1 MTEELDLKLD
11 SGRVHAQR
19 FGSPDAQLVLAVHGL
34 SANMHAFDFLAP
46 RLVDGRERQVV
57 ALDLRGRGRS
67 DVTPAGTY
75 GMESHAW
82 DVLQAADRLGAE
94 RFDWIGWSMG
104 ALIGIVAAG
113 LAPGRLR
120 TLGLIDHAGDVD
132 REAAQAVLTGLDRLD
147 AEVADAADYVELMA
161 SRSPIRPFTDFW
173 RNYYSYEF
181 GLTSKAA
188 AREDFDDILN
198 HDWPRHWGSLTMPTT
213 LVRCARPIGGGGF
226 VVPETV
232 AANFRAAVPRLD
244 YAEVD
249 ADHFT
254 VMTDDAAAAALGA
267 GLDQAVA

>member
-1 MTEELDLKLD
+1 VTEELDLRLD

-19 FGSPDAQLVLAVHGL
+19 FGPPDAPLVLAVHGL

-46 RLVDGRERQVV
+46 RLLDGRERQLV
-57 ALDLRGRGRS
+57 ALDLRGRGGS

-82 DVLQAADRLGAE
+82 DVLQAATLLGVE

-104 ALIGIVAAG
+104 ALIGIVAANR
-113 LAPGRLR
+113 APGRLR
-120 TLGLIDHAGDVD
+120 TLGLIDHAGAMD
-132 REAAQAVLTGLDRLD
+132 REASQTVRAGLDRLD
-147 AEVADAADYVELMA
+147 AAVPDAADYVELIA

-173 RNYYSYEF
+173 REYYAYEF
-181 GLTSKAA
+181 ARTSKAA
-188 AREDFDDILN
+188 CREDFDDVVL
-198 HDWPRHWGSLTMPTT
+198 HDWPGLWRALTMPTT
-213 LVRCARPIGGGGF
+213 LVRCERPIAGGF

-232 AANFRAAVPRLD
+232 AGDFRAAVPKLS
-244 YAEVD
+244 YVEVD

-267 GLDQAVA
+267 GIDQAVA